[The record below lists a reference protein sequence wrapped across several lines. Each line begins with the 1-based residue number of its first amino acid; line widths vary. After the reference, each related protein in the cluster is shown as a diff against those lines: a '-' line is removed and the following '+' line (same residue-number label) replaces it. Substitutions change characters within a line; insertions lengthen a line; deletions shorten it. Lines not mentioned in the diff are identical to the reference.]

1 MTIEKVARAMSWGLV
16 AKVAAFAAGFAANI
30 VIVRSLGSY
39 KWGVLSELKTVTA
52 FVLVIVMLGLNT
64 ALLKF
69 LPVLRVSGGVK
80 SFFGMFR
87 KLIFLSIGV
96 WLCFLVI
103 SRFGGSLLNTFFQEP
118 DHRFGLYVQV
128 AVGFVIFEILMLLVT
143 NVFQSWYETRRLGIA
158 VICGNAIYISLLVYV
173 LRLKLGIVGILAAGG
188 VANVLM
194 VLMLV
199 PQVNNLVRSVPAS
212 THETSMST
220 VLRFSLPFVVTGLL
234 NQIVWRQSEV
244 IFLGHFRGAEEAGFF
259 SLAYRTPQLLLEFVP
274 LTVWPIVMAGTSEVY
289 AKDEKNLP
297 RAINLY
303 FKLLYI
309 LVIPVAAMGFA
320 FARPLVPMLFGR
332 EMLPA
337 ALVTQLFF
345 VVFSYSFLYTPM
357 SMALYIIGKS
367 WVNMLIFLLLACLN
381 IGLDLA
387 LIPRYGLWGAM
398 IPVSFVLVLAVV
410 LFHSTMKRFR
420 PDVKTPALFI
430 VRCYA
435 AAVPTAL
442 LSILSSRWD
451 SPVAIAI
458 MIPAGLV
465 LLILGFRWMKVIGD
479 EEKALIR
486 LLPIPAKERLLSI
499 F

>member
-1 MTIEKVARAMSWGLV
+1 MTIEKVAHAFAWSFV
-16 AKVAAFAAGFAANI
+16 AKMAAFAAGFVANML
-30 VIVRSLGSY
+30 IVRSLGAHG
-39 KWGVLSELKTVTA
+39 WGILSELKTVTG
-52 FVLVIVMLGLNT
+52 FVLVMAMLGLDT

-69 LPVLRVSGGVK
+69 LPVLRVSGNVK
-80 SFFGMFR
+80 SFLKTFR
-87 KLIFLSIGV
+87 TLILLQVGV
-96 WLCFLVI
+96 WVCLLVI
-103 SRFGGSLLNTFFQEP
+103 SRFGASFFKAFFREP
-118 DHRFGLYVQV
+118 GGRFDLYVQV
-128 AVGFVIFEILMLLVT
+128 AVGFLMFEILMLLTT
-143 NVFQSWYETRRLGIA
+143 NIFQSWYETKRLGIVA
-158 VICGNAIYISLLVYV
+158 IGGNAIYIMLLVCA
-173 LRLKLGIVGILAAGG
+173 LRFNLGIVGILAASA
-188 VANVLM
+188 VANIIM
-194 VLMLV
+194 VLILV
-199 PQVNNLVRSVPAS
+199 PQVNGLVRSVPDSGRGPA
-212 THETSMST
+212 MGT

-274 LTVWPIVMAGTSEVY
+274 LTIWPIVMAGTSEIY

-303 FKLLYI
+303 FKLLYM

-320 FARPLVPMLFGR
+320 FARPLVPILYHR

-357 SMALYIIGKS
+357 SMALYVIGKS

-387 LIPRYGLWGAM
+387 FIPRYGLWGAM
-398 IPVSFVLVLAVV
+398 VPVSFVLVLAVII
-410 LFHSTMKRFR
+410 FHAVMRKVR

-430 VRCYA
+430 ARCYA

-442 LSILSSRWD
+442 LSILSARWS
-451 SPVAIAI
+451 SPAAFAI
-458 MIPAGLV
+458 MIPAGLI
-465 LLILGFRWMKVIGD
+465 LLVLGFRWMRIIGE
-479 EEKALIR
+479 EEKELIR